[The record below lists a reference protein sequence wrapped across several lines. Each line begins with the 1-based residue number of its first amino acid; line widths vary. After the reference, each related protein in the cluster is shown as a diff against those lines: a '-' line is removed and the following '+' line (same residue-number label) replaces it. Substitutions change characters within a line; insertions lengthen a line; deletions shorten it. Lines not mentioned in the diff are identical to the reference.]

1 MPLSPRS
8 SPLPPPE
15 QGRFPQGDRGENS
28 FQSQAEGSAARDATP
43 GLPRVA
49 GWLLTQLVEE
59 ASRQGSRSWVP
70 LAQLGGADP
79 TSSDGP
85 AASGGWKLAQVI
97 GKPGAHRTPG
107 RGSVSR
113 ARGIREDPLPAGAPT
128 APPETGPQGV
138 FATVKKGIRRTQA
151 KRQLGRSISES
162 QAGIRKD
169 DEIGAN
175 RKQTN
180 QPRTAGKAETAQPAS
195 WAIRLDLC
203 WARGR
208 EPALSGCVGYDIWFY
223 QGYCLVIPRASVFR
237 KHT

>member
-43 GLPRVA
+43 GFPRVA

-169 DEIGAN
+169 AKSVPTEN
-175 RKQTN
+175 KQTN
-180 QPRTAGKAETAQPAS
+180 PEQQGRQKRPSPRP
-195 WAIRLDLC
+195 
-203 WARGR
+203 GR
-208 EPALSGCVGYDIWFY
+208 FVWTCVGPEA
-223 QGYCLVIPRASVFR
+223 GSPR
-237 KHT
+237 